1 MLRIQRISE
10 KQGTRLVLSGDLRY
24 DDVNELL
31 VEMAKE
37 GLPATLD
44 LLEVGHVDIDGVRL
58 LNECQ
63 AHGVTIAREAPYI
76 REWMRLERR
85 H

>member
-1 MLRIQRISE
+1 
-10 KQGTRLVLSGDLRY
+10 
-24 DDVNELL
+24 
-31 VEMAKE
+31 
-37 GLPATLD
+37 
-44 LLEVGHVDIDGVRL
+44 VDIDGVRL